1 MDYLVYPTVEACTT
15 ADGDINVHVGEGTTT
30 KITNETLAVL
40 SGYQNGWLIN
50 VIPVKIPGFLFCRQN
65 NLSLYEKF

>member
-40 SGYQNGWLIN
+40 SGYQNG
-50 VIPVKIPGFLFCRQN
+50 
-65 NLSLYEKF
+65 